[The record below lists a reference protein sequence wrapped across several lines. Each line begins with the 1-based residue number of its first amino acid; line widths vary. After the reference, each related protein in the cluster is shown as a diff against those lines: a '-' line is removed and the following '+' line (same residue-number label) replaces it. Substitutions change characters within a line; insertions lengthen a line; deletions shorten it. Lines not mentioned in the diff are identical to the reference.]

1 MSKLPGKVLI
11 NDVEYIVEEG
21 LGHMKLRR
29 HDSVS
34 GMKVE
39 NVFIPVPDSRERMVN
54 FKAKA
59 AQLILEEITK

>member
-1 MSKLPGKVLI
+1 LI

-21 LGHMKLRR
+21 LSHMKLRR
-29 HDSVS
+29 RDPVS

>member
-21 LGHMKLRR
+21 LSHMKLRR
-29 HDSVS
+29 RDPVS

>member
-1 MSKLPGKVLI
+1 VLI

-21 LGHMKLRR
+21 LSHMKLRR
-29 HDSVS
+29 RDPVS

>member
-11 NDVEYIVEEG
+11 NDVEYIVERG
-21 LGHMKLRR
+21 LDHMRLQRR
-29 HDSVS
+29 DPVS

-39 NVFIPVPDSRERMVN
+39 NVFKPGPDSRERMVN

>member
-1 MSKLPGKVLI
+1 
-11 NDVEYIVEEG
+11 
-21 LGHMKLRR
+21 MKLRR
-29 HDSVS
+29 RDPVS

>member
-29 HDSVS
+29 RDPVS